1 MIKTPFLVFCISLL
15 FIGCS
20 SKEYFTPTEIEGNI
34 PLTKRFDSS
43 IVEISGEN
51 ATLGN
56 GSVITK
62 SGLSATRFP
71 QGYRFVFKNDDWA
84 LGLKTGGEIFAVKD
98 ENRSKR
104 LKLSKTIATV
114 SLKGDLLAVV
124 FADNELAL
132 YIFSTG
138 ELLFKEP
145 ASESTAVDMR
155 IANPRFLNEL
165 VLFPTLDG
173 KIVIV
178 NSQSKELVR
187 TIIVSSEQYFNNIIY
202 FNVVND
208 TLYAATPSKIYT
220 LGTKE
225 TRVDLEARNMLVN
238 KQGVWVATKQGEI
251 VALDHSLE
259 VIKREKFPFAHFL
272 GLVVTDDFL
281 YVAEKEEYIIV
292 LDHDLNAYKVYDFDL
307 EEGFFYSSDD
317 GFYFDNVYIRLK

>member
-1 MIKTPFLVFCISLL
+1 MIKISFLVFCTFLL
-15 FIGCS
+15 FTGCS
-20 SKEYFTPTEIEGNI
+20 TKEYFTPTEVESNI
-34 PLTKRFDSS
+34 PLTQRLDNA
-43 IVEISGEN
+43 IIEISGEN
-51 ATLGN
+51 ATLDN
-56 GSVITK
+56 GSIITR

-71 QGYRFVFKNDDWA
+71 LGYRFVFKNDDWA

-98 ENRSKR
+98 ENTSKS

-132 YIFSTG
+132 YTFSTG
-138 ELLFKEP
+138 KLLFKEP

-178 NSQSKELVR
+178 NAQSKELVR

-208 TLYAATPSKIYT
+208 TLYAATPSQIYS
-220 LGTKE
+220 LGEKE
-225 TRVDLEARNMLVN
+225 KRVDLEARNMLVN
-238 KQGVWVATKQGEI
+238 KKGVWVATKQGEI

-259 VIKREKFPFAHFL
+259 IIKREKFPFAHFL
-272 GLVVTDDFL
+272 GLVATDDFL

-292 LDHDLNAYKVYDFDL
+292 LDHDLKSYKVYDFDL
-307 EEGFFYSSDD
+307 EEGFFYAADD
-317 GFYFDNVYIRLK
+317 GFYFDNVYIKLK